1 MGGIAGVT
9 MERREIDDAQPK
21 LHNAPIRPRAWR
33 ELVASDDVA
42 AIEGDGGTLVLAT
55 QDGQLNLHYAFSE
68 LEEMRL
74 QFEPLFEQLK
84 SEIDSF
90 DAGYVRIDLV
100 QLPDRTFIEPLLE
113 KVGFT
118 AFGEWMEMVHQDLDA
133 DAPPPQFPEG
143 VAMRRG
149 AADDFERVIEI
160 EAAAFGDLAD
170 GEAATAARLAD
181 AAWIGLLERDGQIV
195 AYAVT
200 DEVQGAQGRVISAAV
215 DPPSWGNGFGSLVL
229 AAAVYRLTANE
240 ARRITM
246 RVRPKISQAL
256 RVTQDLGFKPGTRGI
271 EWRRPVDERLIEE
284 RREQARVSG
293 VKARFGEWR

>member
-1 MGGIAGVT
+1 MT

-21 LHNAPIRPRAWR
+21 LRNVPIRPRAWR

-42 AIEGDGGTLVLAT
+42 AIEGDSGTLVLAT

-90 DAGYVRIDLV
+90 DAAYVRIDLV

-113 KVGFT
+113 AVGFT
-118 AFGEWMEMVHQDLDA
+118 AFGEWMEMVHPDLDP

-143 VAMRRG
+143 LAMRRG
-149 AADDFERVIEI
+149 AADDFARVIEI

-170 GEAATAARLAD
+170 GEAATAERLAD
-181 AAWIGLLERDGQIV
+181 AAWIGLLERDDQVV

-200 DEVQGAQGRVISAAV
+200 DDVQGARGRIISAAV

-229 AAAVYRLTANE
+229 AAAVYQLTANE
-240 ARRITM
+240 ARRITT
-246 RVRPKISQAL
+246 RVRPEISQAL

-284 RREQARVSG
+284 RREQARVTG
-293 VKARFGEWR
+293 VKARFGDWR